1 MPGLNSRPISEATFS
16 AAYKGRCYG
25 GGGFSTFPRRSTGDA
40 PLLRLAGRSIEAY
53 LQLRCQNRNR
63 GIPVRIWTIEGGA
76 GSGLGQGSPT
86 RFRRGL
92 RKNSTR
98 IPGRFSLDPFVT
110 LLKQEYLRC
119 QHNILCFILDT
130 PHRGR
135 YFHDCVTQAS
145 KRKCRAK
152 GSKSRQRNSGR
163 AVVLPAVTAKAQ
175 AGPSTPHYE
184 SKETGRPDRH
194 WPKPAVSEAAIEAA
208 DESEI

>member
-1 MPGLNSRPISEATFS
+1 M
-16 AAYKGRCYG
+16 
-25 GGGFSTFPRRSTGDA
+25 
-40 PLLRLAGRSIEAY
+40 
-53 LQLRCQNRNR
+53 
-63 GIPVRIWTIEGGA
+63 
-76 GSGLGQGSPT
+76 GLGRASARAVQT

-163 AVVLPAVTAKAQ
+163 AAALPAVTAKAPS
-175 AGPSTPHYE
+175 GPSTPHYE
-184 SKETGRPDRH
+184 SNETGRPDRH

-208 DESEI
+208 DESEISRTIASLELAGSARWTYRTDT

>member
-1 MPGLNSRPISEATFS
+1 MVSWRVFHFPTVIHSGCTAAAPCRAVDRGLPSIVVPKQE
-16 AAYKGRCYG
+16 
-25 GGGFSTFPRRSTGDA
+25 PRHIRAHLDD
-40 PLLRLAGRSIEAY
+40 RRM
-53 LQLRCQNRNR
+53 
-63 GIPVRIWTIEGGA
+63 
-76 GSGLGQGSPT
+76 GLGRPSARAVRPA
-86 RFRRGL
+86 
-92 RKNSTR
+92 SDAACAR
-98 IPGRFSLDPFVT
+98 IPQGYPGVFFFNGRFSLDPFVT

-163 AVVLPAVTAKAQ
+163 AVVLPAVTAKAPS
-175 AGPSTPHYE
+175 GPSTPHYE

>member
-1 MPGLNSRPISEATFS
+1 MP
-16 AAYKGRCYG
+16 
-25 GGGFSTFPRRSTGDA
+25 
-40 PLLRLAGRSIEAY
+40 LRLARRLIGAY
-53 LQLRCQNRNR
+53 PQSWSQNRNR
-63 GIPVRIWTIEGGA
+63 GIPARIRTHLNYGKRGWP
-76 GSGLGQGSPT
+76 GLGRGRQT
-86 RFRRGL
+86 RFGRGF
-92 RKNSTR
+92 RKNSTS

-163 AVVLPAVTAKAQ
+163 AVVLPAVTAKAPS
-175 AGPSTPHYE
+175 GPSTPHYE
-184 SKETGRPDRH
+184 SNETRRPDRH
-194 WPKPAVSEAAIEAA
+194 WPKPAVSEAAI
-208 DESEI
+208 